1 MISERDYQVEDVQSI
16 FSQWETHRS
25 TLYVAATGLGKTVV
39 MVKVAKQMLPK
50 RTIFLCHRKELIF
63 QARDAFLRA
72 GMNCEIE
79 MGELHARSSL
89 FSKSDVILATV
100 QTLASGKVDA
110 KRIKRQN
117 PMDFGLLLYDESHHS
132 VSPSNRATVDYFLN
146 GNPNLKVL
154 GVTATPDRL
163 DEVALGKIFETVA
176 AKRDILWGID
186 NGWLVPIKALSIR
199 VEDMDLTG
207 VHVTAGEL
215 NGAALAAVMEKEKP
229 LYGLAQGALEAA
241 FYLEPNTLHGV
252 PFSDWQSFL
261 LDNNTPPRSVLCFT
275 VSVKHAEMLSDIFNR
290 VVPDIAGWVCGE
302 TEETQR
308 DRTNERFKDG
318 RLTILC
324 NCSTHTEGVDVP
336 RAEVVIPKPTMSRS
350 LLVQMIGRPLR
361 PVQVGGLSISDYYS
375 TAEDRKRAIASSK
388 KPRCI
393 VLDFYGVTG
402 KHKLVSVADALGGDF
417 EEKTRERA
425 VENARAKM
433 VPVDMTEEMI
443 AAKEQLA
450 KEAEERRRQEAA
462 RKQKVFLK
470 SKFAVKEVNPFD
482 KNHSSVMK
490 TASRNASGLS
500 EKQRAFLIKRGR
512 NPDSMPVWAAKELIG
527 EIFAS
532 WKR

>member
-1 MISERDYQVEDVQSI
+1 
-16 FSQWETHRS
+16 
-25 TLYVAATGLGKTVV
+25 
-39 MVKVAKQMLPK
+39 
-50 RTIFLCHRKELIF
+50 
-63 QARDAFLRA
+63 
-72 GMNCEIE
+72 
-79 MGELHARSSL
+79 
-89 FSKSDVILATV
+89 
-100 QTLASGKVDA
+100 
-110 KRIKRQN
+110 
-117 PMDFGLLLYDESHHS
+117 
-132 VSPSNRATVDYFLN
+132 
-146 GNPNLKVL
+146 
-154 GVTATPDRL
+154 
-163 DEVALGKIFETVA
+163 
-176 AKRDILWGID
+176 
-186 NGWLVPIKALSIR
+186 
-199 VEDMDLTG
+199 
-207 VHVTAGEL
+207 
-215 NGAALAAVMEKEKP
+215 
-229 LYGLAQGALEAA
+229 
-241 FYLEPNTLHGV
+241 
-252 PFSDWQSFL
+252 
-261 LDNNTPPRSVLCFT
+261 
-275 VSVKHAEMLSDIFNR
+275 
-290 VVPDIAGWVCGE
+290 
-302 TEETQR
+302 
-308 DRTNERFKDG
+308 
-318 RLTILC
+318 
-324 NCSTHTEGVDVP
+324 
-336 RAEVVIPKPTMSRS
+336 
-350 LLVQMIGRPLR
+350 MIGRPLR

-532 WKR
+532 WKK

>member
-199 VEDMDLTG
+199 VEDMG
-207 VHVTAGEL
+207 
-215 NGAALAAVMEKEKP
+215 
-229 LYGLAQGALEAA
+229 LYR
-241 FYLEPNTLHGV
+241 
-252 PFSDWQSFL
+252 
-261 LDNNTPPRSVLCFT
+261 RS
-275 VSVKHAEMLSDIFNR
+275 
-290 VVPDIAGWVCGE
+290 
-302 TEETQR
+302 R
-308 DRTNERFKDG
+308 DCR
-318 RLTILC
+318 
-324 NCSTHTEGVDVP
+324 
-336 RAEVVIPKPTMSRS
+336 
-350 LLVQMIGRPLR
+350 
-361 PVQVGGLSISDYYS
+361 
-375 TAEDRKRAIASSK
+375 
-388 KPRCI
+388 
-393 VLDFYGVTG
+393 
-402 KHKLVSVADALGGDF
+402 
-417 EEKTRERA
+417 
-425 VENARAKM
+425 
-433 VPVDMTEEMI
+433 
-443 AAKEQLA
+443 
-450 KEAEERRRQEAA
+450 
-462 RKQKVFLK
+462 
-470 SKFAVKEVNPFD
+470 
-482 KNHSSVMK
+482 
-490 TASRNASGLS
+490 
-500 EKQRAFLIKRGR
+500 
-512 NPDSMPVWAAKELIG
+512 
-527 EIFAS
+527 
-532 WKR
+532 